1 MADKRTRSDSSAAAV
16 QAMKNAAV
24 DTIDPPSHAGLEK
37 KAEPFWHDNIRSK
50 ALDSWTPAD
59 LLAAVELANNQLYI
73 TVLRKDLRKEERIRG
88 DGRDRK
94 GLSKTYASRLLSC
107 SELFWLS
114 AVTSRS
120 IPTQPTAKAATRR
133 NAIRMI
139 VMHEIPKTSIGPGRQ
154 PDRLSQARIKDYDAR

>member
-1 MADKRTRSDSSAAAV
+1 MKDLIIEYRDGKFVQLTIDGIEMKRVKRTRSDSSAAAV

-73 TVLRKDLRKEERIRG
+73 TVLRKDLRKEERKRG
-88 DGRDRK
+88 EGRDE
-94 GLSKTYASRLLSC
+94 GL
-107 SELFWLS
+107 
-114 AVTSRS
+114 
-120 IPTQPTAKAATRR
+120 
-133 NAIRMI
+133 
-139 VMHEIPKTSIGPGRQ
+139 
-154 PDRLSQARIKDYDAR
+154 IKDLRKQIVELQRTILAQRRDLQIYCLRVKPMSTWRVR

>member
-73 TVLRKDLRKEERIRG
+73 TVLRRDLRKEERKRG
-88 DGRDRK
+88 EDRNEQLIKDLRKQIVELQRTILAQRRDLQIHSHATN
-94 GLSKTYASRLLSC
+94 GESRDQKKRN
-107 SELFWLS
+107 ENDRNARS
-114 AVTSRS
+114 AVNQNSGEDDNL
-120 IPTQPTAKAATRR
+120 IAF
-133 NAIRMI
+133 
-139 VMHEIPKTSIGPGRQ
+139 PKQG
-154 PDRLSQARIKDYDAR
+154 

>member
-24 DTIDPPSHAGLEK
+24 DTIDPPSHAGLE

-88 DGRDRK
+88 RSETK
-94 GLSKTYASRLLSC
+94 ALLKTSASKLLSYN
-107 SELFWLS
+107 ELSGS
-114 AVTSRS
+114 APRPPDPFPRNQRRKSR
-120 IPTQPTAKAATRR
+120 PEET
-133 NAIRMI
+133 
-139 VMHEIPKTSIGPGRQ
+139 
-154 PDRLSQARIKDYDAR
+154 

>member
-1 MADKRTRSDSSAAAV
+1 MADKRIRSDSSAAAV

-88 DGRDRK
+88 EARDE
-94 GLSKTYASRLLSC
+94 GL
-107 SELFWLS
+107 
-114 AVTSRS
+114 
-120 IPTQPTAKAATRR
+120 
-133 NAIRMI
+133 
-139 VMHEIPKTSIGPGRQ
+139 
-154 PDRLSQARIKDYDAR
+154 IKDLRKQIVELQRTILAQRRDLQIHSHATNGESRDQKKRNQNDRDARNTKNEHQDQDDNLIAFPKHG

>member
-59 LLAAVELANNQLYI
+59 LLAAVELHNQLYI
-73 TVLRKDLRKEERIRG
+73 TVLRKDYAKSVYAGRPRRRPFKDLR
-88 DGRDRK
+88 
-94 GLSKTYASRLLSC
+94 SKLLSQRTIP
-107 SELFWLS
+107 LS
-114 AVTSRS
+114 RDLQIHSHATNGESRDQKKRNQNDRDARN
-120 IPTQPTAKAATRR
+120 TKTA
-133 NAIRMI
+133 
-139 VMHEIPKTSIGPGRQ
+139 SGPGRQ
-154 PDRLSQARIKDYDAR
+154 PDRLSQHG

>member
-59 LLAAVELANNQLYI
+59 ILAAVELANNQLYI
-73 TVLRKDLRKEERIRG
+73 TAVLRKDLRKEERLRG
-88 DGRDRK
+88 EARDE
-94 GLSKTYASRLLSC
+94 GL
-107 SELFWLS
+107 
-114 AVTSRS
+114 
-120 IPTQPTAKAATRR
+120 
-133 NAIRMI
+133 
-139 VMHEIPKTSIGPGRQ
+139 
-154 PDRLSQARIKDYDAR
+154 IKDLRKQIVELQRTILAQRRDLQIHSHATNGESRDQKKRNKNDRDARNTKSEHQDQEDNLIAFPKHG